1 MNQNVIYI
9 SMPPSFG
16 PTLNH
21 PQALYQALADQEPPG
36 VIRIDRIDVV
46 HIYAVYVITDRLAPS
61 ARPPHS
67 VRMARYAK
75 QIIAGNEN
83 AVCEWHEPVRQ
94 VGFNPVN
101 YFANKRRELSV
112 EFLPVRQ

>member
-1 MNQNVIYI
+1 
-9 SMPPSFG
+9 MPPSSG

-21 PQALYQALADQEPPG
+21 PQALNQALPDQEPPG

-83 AVCEWHEPVRQ
+83 AVCEGYEPARQ
-94 VGFNPVN
+94 FCCIPIN
-101 YFANKRRELSV
+101 YLANK
-112 EFLPVRQ
+112 